1 MAESLW
7 NYLTESRNCHRN
19 NLQVLGNFLQTQICL
34 AMCGQDSPQLF
45 AQIWD
50 FDNFWN
56 FSEQRRE
63 VTSEWPP
70 LIAATLCF
78 RDWPGDNCHSIGN
91 KMWPPPDQCDR
102 WPIKL
107 DHNQP
112 VLRQS
117 AKNVGTFFLRF
128 VCNLFFGQASD
139 GKWCMASD
147 GKWWLTLPRSNF
159 LRFMLNFGRKKTSFA
174 KTDLKKKH
182 VWKFLKYLQSFTKTK
197 HRDRSQWLESFP
209 RFSMCHLD
217 GAVAGAGWR
226 QAP

>member
-19 NLQVLGNFLQTQICL
+19 NLQVLGNFLQSQICL

-56 FSEQRRE
+56 FSERRRE

-117 AKNVGTFFLRF
+117 AKNVGTFFSPF
-128 VCNLFFGQASD
+128 CVQPFFRAS
-139 GKWCMASD
+139 KWWQVMH
-147 GKWWLTLPRSNF
+147 GKWWQVMAYSSTKQF
-159 LRFMLNFGRKKTSFA
+159 LEIHA
-174 KTDLKKKH
+174 KFWEKKKH
-182 VWKFLKYLQSFTKTK
+182 HLQKRISKKNVWKF
-197 HRDRSQWLESFP
+197 
-209 RFSMCHLD
+209 
-217 GAVAGAGWR
+217 
-226 QAP
+226 

>member
-1 MAESLW
+1 
-7 NYLTESRNCHRN
+7 
-19 NLQVLGNFLQTQICL
+19 
-34 AMCGQDSPQLF
+34 MCGQDSPQLF

-56 FSEQRRE
+56 FSERRRE

-102 WPIKL
+102 WPVKL

-174 KTDLKKKH
+174 KNGSQKKTSGNSKISTI
-182 VWKFLKYLQSFTKTK
+182 VYQNKTP
-197 HRDRSQWLESFP
+197 DRSQSLESSPPFP
-209 RFSMCHLD
+209 CSTWTVPWPVPGEDRHRGLNPVLD
-217 GAVAGAGWR
+217 GWMMKTSWGW
-226 QAP
+226 